1 MKRHL
6 MWIVAGTAAVGLAA
20 PAYAVVQSGG
30 TRGEQPRRS
39 GRRAGHDVTS
49 TSSKK
54 GSMTSAAR
62 GLTGP

>member
-1 MKRHL
+1 MNRHL

-20 PAYAVVQSGG
+20 PADAAVQSGG
-30 TRGEQPRRS
+30 TREQSRRS
-39 GRRAGHDVTS
+39 GSRRGHDVTS

-54 GSMTSAAR
+54 GSITSAAR